1 MNGELSREIFGNLDD
16 TSRKIFYVLAFLS
29 SAVFAW
35 GVWRRVRL
43 WQRGQPDKERID
55 WSRAFHNIFTRVL
68 AQRTLRG
75 TRPKA
80 SLAHRM
86 LFLGF
91 LALCIGTILVGLEHY
106 GVLAFGQDAQITLG
120 NGEEISKPLFHKG
133 TYFVI
138 YEITLDT
145 FGLLM
150 IGGAVWFARR
160 RMRGDSTM
168 EHRTADWLV
177 LTSLIMLGVT
187 GYLIE
192 GLRIIRENTPM
203 PGISFVGFGCSKVFA
218 AAGVGKTNVN
228 SIHFGLWWFHSVV
241 AFGFIAALPFCRL
254 AHAIAGILS
263 LAATPRP
270 LGHMEPIAM
279 GEVEETGEVGAGRL
293 EQFPRRELLRLDACV
308 SCGRCED
315 MCPAHEAGKPLSP
328 RDLVQDLRGH
338 MKAIAPV
345 ELHGET
351 IGAETLWACTTC
363 NACNDI
369 CPLGVRPVDYITDMR
384 RHLIGEG
391 ELRGAPVTSLQ
402 KMQRSGNPW
411 GLPSEDRLDWAKGL
425 GVPTVKDNPDFDVLY
440 WVGCSAAYD
449 RRTMK
454 VARAVAQLL
463 QRAEVNFAVLGAEER
478 CTGESARRMGDEF
491 LFQELATSN
500 IETFSRHGVK
510 KIVTHCPHCLNS
522 LRQDYPQ
529 FEGHYEVTHHTQ
541 FLGELVSAGKL
552 KATAVMNEKVTYHD
566 PCYLARVNG
575 ITESPRTLLPQN
587 LEEMPRHGCQT
598 ACCGAGGGRM
608 WFDDPASE
616 RIGAGRVT
624 EALDTGAHTV
634 AVSCPFCLTMMTD
647 GIAAKKPEVKV
658 CDVAELMI
666 DENG

>member
-1 MNGELSREIFGNLDD
+1 MTDDLTREVFGNLGD
-16 TSRKIFYVLAFLS
+16 TSIAVFYALAFVS
-29 SAVFAW
+29 CGVFAW
-35 GVWRRVRL
+35 GVWRRVKLWRL
-43 WQRGQPDKERID
+43 GRPDESPIN
-55 WSRAFHNIFTRVL
+55 WRAAFENLRTRAL
-68 AQRTLRG
+68 AQRSLQG
-75 TRPKA
+75 ARPKA

-86 LFLGF
+86 LFWGF
-91 LALCIGTILVGLEHY
+91 LALFIGTILIGIEHY
-106 GVLAFGQDAQITLG
+106 GATLMG
-120 NGEEISKPLFHKG
+120 RKATEPIFHKG
-133 TYFVI
+133 VYFVI

-160 RMRGDSTM
+160 RMGGESSM

-177 LTSLIMLGVT
+177 LGSLIVLGVT

-192 GLRIIRENTPM
+192 GLRIIRESTPM
-203 PGISFVGFGCSKVFA
+203 PGISYVGYVCAKIFGA
-218 AAGVGKTNVN
+218 ADVGKSNVD

-254 AHAIAGILS
+254 AHAIAAVFS
-263 LAATPRP
+263 LALPSKP
-270 LGHMEPIAM
+270 LGRMEPISM
-279 GEVEETGEVGAGRL
+279 EEVEETGEVGVGRL
-293 EQFPRRELLRLDACV
+293 EQFGRRDLLRLDACV

-315 MCPAHEAGKPLSP
+315 LCPAHEAGKPLSP

-338 MKAIAPV
+338 MESAAPAR
-345 ELHGET
+345 LHGET
-351 IGAETLWACTTC
+351 VGAETLWSCTTC

-369 CPLGVRPVDYITDMR
+369 CPLGVRPVDYITDLR

-391 ELRGAPVTSLQ
+391 ELRGAPAASLQ
-402 KMQRSGNPW
+402 KMQRAGNPW
-411 GLPSEDRLDWAKGL
+411 GLPAQDRLAWTEGL
-425 GVPTVKDNPDFDVLY
+425 DVPTVRDNPDFDVLY

-463 QRAEVNFAVLGAEER
+463 ARAGVNFAVLGPEER

-491 LFQELATSN
+491 LFQELAMTN
-500 IETFSRHGVK
+500 IETFARHDIK

-529 FEGHYEVTHHTQ
+529 FDGHYEVVHHSQ
-541 FLGELVSAGKL
+541 FLDELVASKKL
-552 KATAVMNEKVTYHD
+552 KAATVMNETVTYHD

-575 ITESPRTLLPQN
+575 ITDAPRALLPDFT
-587 LEEMPRHGCQT
+587 EMPRSGCQT

-608 WFDDPASE
+608 WFDDPAGE

-624 EALDTGAHTV
+624 EALDTGAQTV

-647 GIAAKKPEVKV
+647 GIASRKPDVKV
-658 CDVAELMI
+658 FDIAELMI
-666 DENG
+666 DKNS

>member
-1 MNGELSREIFGNLDD
+1 MTDDLTREVFGNLGD
-16 TSRKIFYVLAFLS
+16 TSIAVFYALAFVS
-29 SAVFAW
+29 CGVFAW
-35 GVWRRVRL
+35 GVWRRVKLWRL
-43 WQRGQPDKERID
+43 GRPDESPIN
-55 WSRAFHNIFTRVL
+55 WRAAFENLRTRAL
-68 AQRTLRG
+68 AQRSLQG
-75 TRPKA
+75 ARPKA

-86 LFLGF
+86 LFWGF
-91 LALCIGTILVGLEHY
+91 LALFIGTILIGIEHY
-106 GVLAFGQDAQITLG
+106 GATLMG
-120 NGEEISKPLFHKG
+120 RKATEPIFHKG
-133 TYFVI
+133 VYFVI

-160 RMRGDSTM
+160 RMGGESSM

-177 LTSLIMLGVT
+177 LGSLIVLGVT

-192 GLRIIRENTPM
+192 GLRIIRESTPM
-203 PGISFVGFGCSKVFA
+203 PGISYVGYVCAKIFGA
-218 AAGVGKTNVN
+218 ADVGKSNVD

-254 AHAIAGILS
+254 AHAIAAVFS
-263 LAATPRP
+263 LALPSKP
-270 LGHMEPIAM
+270 LGRMEPISM
-279 GEVEETGEVGAGRL
+279 EEVEETGEVGVGRL
-293 EQFPRRELLRLDACV
+293 EQFGRRDLLRLDACV

-315 MCPAHEAGKPLSP
+315 LCPAHEAGKPLSP

-338 MKAIAPV
+338 MESAAPAR
-345 ELHGET
+345 LHGET
-351 IGAETLWACTTC
+351 VGAETLWSCTTC

-369 CPLGVRPVDYITDMR
+369 CPLGVRPADYITDLR

-391 ELRGAPVTSLQ
+391 ELRGAPAASLQ
-402 KMQRSGNPW
+402 KMQRAGNPW
-411 GLPSEDRLDWAKGL
+411 GLPAQDRLAWTEGL
-425 GVPTVKDNPDFDVLY
+425 DVPTVRDNPDFDVLY

-463 QRAEVNFAVLGAEER
+463 ARAGVNFAVLGPEER

-491 LFQELATSN
+491 LFQELAMTN
-500 IETFSRHGVK
+500 IETFARHDIK

-529 FEGHYEVTHHTQ
+529 FDGHYEVVHHSQ
-541 FLGELVSAGKL
+541 FLDELVASKKL
-552 KATAVMNEKVTYHD
+552 KAATVMNETVTYHD

-575 ITESPRTLLPQN
+575 ITDAPRALLPDFT
-587 LEEMPRHGCQT
+587 EMPRSGCQT

-608 WFDDPASE
+608 WFDDPAGE

-624 EALDTGAHTV
+624 EALDTGAQTV

-647 GIAAKKPEVKV
+647 GIASRKPDVKV
-658 CDVAELMI
+658 FDIAELMI
-666 DENG
+666 DKNS

>member
-16 TSRKIFYVLAFLS
+16 TSRKFFYVLAFLS
-29 SAVFAW
+29 SAIFAW

-43 WQRGQPDKERID
+43 WRRGRPDSERIE
-55 WSRAFHNIFTRVL
+55 WSSAFHNICTRVL
-68 AQRTLRG
+68 AQRTLRRS
-75 TRPKA
+75 RPAA
-80 SLAHRM
+80 SFAHRM
-86 LFLGF
+86 LFWGF
-91 LALCIGTILVGLEHY
+91 LVLFIGTILVGLEHY
-106 GVLAFGQDAQITLG
+106 GSAALG
-120 NGEEISKPLFHKG
+120 REATKPLFHKG

-150 IGGAVWFARR
+150 IGGALWFARQ
-160 RMRGDSTM
+160 RMRVDSSM

-177 LTSLIMLGVT
+177 LTSLIALGVT
-187 GYLIE
+187 GYFIE

-254 AHAIAGILS
+254 AHAIAGVLS
-263 LAATPRP
+263 LMATPRL

-279 GEVEETGEVGAGRL
+279 EEVEETGEVGVGRL

-338 MKAIAPV
+338 MEAIAPV

-454 VARAVAQLL
+454 VARALAQLL

-500 IETFSRHGVK
+500 IDTFSRHGVK

-566 PCYLARVNG
+566 PCYLARVNV

-624 EALDTGAHTV
+624 EALDTGAQTV